1 MRHVLYRKKLQY
13 SLGKFTLDAV
23 IYAGAV
29 ILYVIVGL
37 VNNPTYMAKHS
48 IPSFLLF
55 PGEKVWLSGFIGIL
69 IGLSIMLLIIHYF
82 TSGPDPFV
90 GEQKLPVDRVNALIE
105 EFGGNETSHLAFL
118 KEQKPLL
125 LPG

>member
-1 MRHVLYRKKLQY
+1 MYLGTLSLAIFLAVLFFLTLAMRHVLYRKKLQY

-82 TSGPDPFV
+82 TSGPTP
-90 GEQKLPVDRVNALIE
+90 
-105 EFGGNETSHLAFL
+105 SLANKSYRL
-118 KEQKPLL
+118 TGSTP
-125 LPG
+125 